1 MGGWRPANAGCPTFM
16 AFLAAVLAMQAVP
29 GPDAMLVV
37 SRGVSQ
43 GVVVAVATTLAVR
56 LVVAGDARGKA

>member
-1 MGGWRPANAGCPTFM
+1 MPDAATFM

-29 GPDAMLVV
+29 GPDTMLVV
-37 SRGVSQ
+37 SRGVGQ
-43 GVVVAVATTLAVR
+43 GRVVAVATALALR

>member
-1 MGGWRPANAGCPTFM
+1 M

-56 LVVAGDARGKA
+56 LVVTGDARGKA